1 MISDQKLQ
9 YYKEEYSGH
18 KLIYVRFSNED
29 FVFRTLTV
37 KEYEMILKMYSDQFK
52 QETAIC
58 NIACV
63 HPDEYEFSECEF
75 GVLPSVIAGYLKKL
89 SAFDSPQDIFD
100 EYDVAKASS
109 NLYQQC
115 MDLIKAFIGDYTYE
129 EMEDWTWQKLMD
141 MTVRAENIANLQ
153 GYNYH
158 IERSEDMEQQTH
170 KPSIHNED
178 DIQNALNRKINP
190 LILFQDEIQKEV
202 NTNNNMVD
210 NPFIIGL
217 AWNNKELLN
226 GFREQKTKAK
236 Q

>member
-202 NTNNNMVD
+202 NANNNMVD

-226 GFREQKTKAK
+226 GFREQKTKAN

>member
-210 NPFIIGL
+210 SPFIIGL

-226 GFREQKTKAK
+226 GFREQKTKAN

>member
-29 FVFRTLTV
+29 FIFRTLTV

-63 HPDEYEFSECEF
+63 HPDGYEFSECEF
-75 GVLPSVIAGYLKKL
+75 GVLPSVITGYLKKL

-100 EYDVAKASS
+100 EYDSAKASS

-153 GYNYH
+153 GYDYH
-158 IERSEDMEQQTH
+158 IERSEDIEQQTH
-170 KPSIHNED
+170 KPSIHDED
-178 DIQNALNRKINP
+178 DIQNALNKKINP

-202 NTNNNMVD
+202 NANNNMVD